1 MAASILLE
9 AGVDE
14 VTHDTIPHVTFFA
27 DTVTLQTHTHT
38 DKHHDASTTLTVKQL
53 VTVE

>member
-38 DKHHDASTTLTVKQL
+38 QTNIMMHPQH
-53 VTVE
+53 